1 MKKTAITNITQ
12 RKDMEDTIQRSR
24 AFLQTVI
31 DAIPDVLVVIDADY
45 RIALANRAAREMAG
59 GASAPCLTCHQLLHH
74 GDTPCEGDD
83 HPCPL
88 HRVITARAGDH
99 DPHALRCPGQGV
111 LRRAHAAPVLDETG
125 EVSHI
130 IEVCRDVTDR
140 LQLERALRLTQF
152 SVDHAGDAVLWLG
165 SDARYFY
172 ANARAAGTWVIRE
185 KNCCR

>member
-59 GASAPCLTCHQLLHH
+59 GADPAP
-74 GDTPCEGDD
+74 
-83 HPCPL
+83 
-88 HRVITARAGDH
+88 
-99 DPHALRCPGQGV
+99 
-111 LRRAHAAPVLDETG
+111 
-125 EVSHI
+125 
-130 IEVCRDVTDR
+130 
-140 LQLERALRLTQF
+140 
-152 SVDHAGDAVLWLG
+152 
-165 SDARYFY
+165 
-172 ANARAAGTWVIRE
+172 AGTWVIRE